1 LKRFKGDD
9 RFILLLFLFVLNGSR
24 MDACSQ
30 YNSRSM
36 RRVTAKAFLVNKVF
50 GETTRAGRADG
61 SGLLESPR
69 LPNINHRYLVW
80 PSMSFSR

>member
-1 LKRFKGDD
+1 MRVHNTIVG
-9 RFILLLFLFVLNGSR
+9 VL
-24 MDACSQ
+24 
-30 YNSRSM
+30 